1 MARVHTWAAPLGA
14 GPDLY
19 TGDRGPDWE
28 LKMDYTV
35 VIVIHNTKQIFSRT
49 LEKVT
54 EVYVPWRFC

>member
-1 MARVHTWAAPLGA
+1 
-14 GPDLY
+14 
-19 TGDRGPDWE
+19 
-28 LKMDYTV
+28 MDYTV